1 MSIDSERQ
9 YNSRNTGDSC
19 TSISKKLDLI
29 SKLSEF
35 HNSKT
40 MKKVRYNYAIA
51 QRAEWNRAVNQF
63 MALFGGTIG
72 RHKSNE
78 PHLKDV
84 RVFIGFGDAP
94 NKGNG
99 GRFIN
104 YLVKILKALGYEE
117 IFQVNESYTSQYCPF
132 CGSRAQQVKGTAK
145 RKLHCNRCD
154 IYRHRDI
161 TAGHN
166 IANILRSQVCY

>member
-1 MSIDSERQ
+1 MSIDRDRH
-9 YNSRNTGDSC
+9 YNSRNTNDSGA
-19 TSISKKLDLI
+19 SIRKKLDLI
-29 SKLSEF
+29 YELSEF

-40 MKKVRYNYAIA
+40 MKKFRYNYAIA

-72 RHKSNE
+72 RHKSKE

-84 RVFIGFGDAP
+84 QVFIGIGDAP
-94 NKGNG
+94 SQGIG

-104 YLVKILKALGYEE
+104 YLVKILRALGYNE
-117 IFQVNESYTSQYCPF
+117 IFQVNESYTSQYCPL
-132 CGSRAQQVKGTAK
+132 CGSRVQQVKGTAK
-145 RKLHCNRCD
+145 RKLHCTECD

-166 IANILRSQVCY
+166 IANILRSQVFY